1 MPKPRGLR
9 NQAIIVPRNKRSDF
23 RMEIINGLSLLS
35 EIKVDWSDDELER
48 IRQIKADKEKKR
60 CKVK

>member
-1 MPKPRGLR
+1 
-9 NQAIIVPRNKRSDF
+9 
-23 RMEIINGLSLLS
+23 MEIINGLSLLS